1 MDTQWEYKDFSAEY
15 KRFENWSE
23 EHTHNS
29 FEILLLVE
37 GEMEIMRQSKK
48 YHMKP
53 GYVFLCSPN
62 FLHSYTGNG
71 VYARY
76 MVKFSQRF
84 METYFTHG
92 FYRKLTKCFTSEVIR
107 LNEEEKRKFIA
118 LFEFMIK
125 TRSEGGT
132 YPLQLANIMDML
144 DRASERKTETHI
156 LPENTSKE
164 TAAIVNVI
172 IYINSH
178 YRSIKSIDEVAQA
191 CFISKSYLCHIF
203 KKEYDMTVM
212 EYLKRVRI
220 RHACEFLAT
229 SDKTFTL
236 IATKLGFADI
246 SHFTKNFK
254 KIMGCTPREYRD
266 SKRKEREQR
275 KDGEDAS

>member
-1 MDTQWEYKDFSAEY
+1 METHWEYKDFSAGH
-15 KRFENWSE
+15 KVFENWSE

-29 FEILLLVE
+29 FEIFLLVD
-37 GEMEIMRQSKK
+37 GEMEIMRLSKK

-62 FLHSYTGNG
+62 FQHSYTGNG

-76 MVKFSQRF
+76 SINFSQRF
-84 METYFTHG
+84 METYFTHS

-107 LNEEEKRKFIA
+107 LNEEEQKRFID
-118 LFEFMIK
+118 LFELMIK
-125 TRSEGGT
+125 DYAEGGI

-144 DRASERKTETHI
+144 DRASERQQENHI

-172 IYINSH
+172 IYINSN
-178 YRSIKSIDEVAQA
+178 YRTIKSIDEVAQA

-220 RHACEFLAT
+220 RHACEMLAT

-266 SKRKEREQR
+266 LKKKEREKHGDKSTVQ
-275 KDGEDAS
+275 

>member
-1 MDTQWEYKDFSAEY
+1 MEGLWEYKDFCAEY
-15 KRFENWSE
+15 KEFDNWSL
-23 EHTHNS
+23 EHKHNS
-29 FEILLLVE
+29 FEIFLLVK
-37 GEMEIMRQSKK
+37 GEMEIVRMSKK

-53 GYVFLCSPN
+53 GYVFMCAPN
-62 FLHSYTGNG
+62 FLHSYSGNG
-71 VYARY
+71 VYSRY
-76 MVKFSQRF
+76 SIIFSQKF

-92 FYRKLTKCFTSEVIR
+92 FYRELTKCFTSEVIR
-107 LNEEEKRKFIA
+107 LSADEQKRFIDLYDIMLKERA
-118 LFEFMIK
+118 
-125 TRSEGGT
+125 EGGP
-132 YPLQLANIMDML
+132 YPLHLANIMDML
-144 DRASERKTETHI
+144 DKAAERQENNI
-156 LPENTSKE
+156 IPEHVDKE
-164 TAAIVNVI
+164 TAAVVNVI
-172 IYINSH
+172 IYINSN
-178 YRSIKSIDEVAQA
+178 YRTIKSIDEIAQA

-266 SKRKEREQR
+266 AKKKEREQQ
-275 KDGEDAS
+275 GIENNNE